1 MISLSPA
8 EREIMEVI
16 WDSDGMTNNNIV
28 VHFCASERRERSGNG
43 RRPALF

>member
-28 VHFCASERRERSGNG
+28 VHFRSLGKEIGRASCRERV
-43 RRPALF
+43 